1 MNAKMLM
8 ITLLSAST
16 YFAIPAQTV
25 SEPQKPVAAT
35 PPALP
40 FPTQVKK
47 TVVFVTTQCLHEPT
61 ADERKDMTPEKL
73 ANLNPGDR
81 AEWQIELDGNL
92 TPEAFAQMTGNE
104 RSRIRMDNSYGTG
117 FIVFMPDDRAGKD
130 RGFQYLVTNRH
141 VVEPGIDHGKKC
153 DVLQR
158 FISLNHKTGP
168 AGSPSRAQ
176 QVVVGLGEPWHFSDD
191 PSVDIAVMPVMI
203 LETDWDYRAIPITMF
218 ATQDMVTGHE
228 IVEGDPVIFAGL
240 FYQYVGSSKLEPVVR
255 SGSIAMLPDDL
266 IPTTLG
272 LPGRVYLAEA
282 HAFGGNSGSPI
293 FVDVNK
299 FKNVVGFDYRLL
311 GVVTG
316 EIFENSNF
324 TFQVAASY
332 SGNVPA
338 NSDVSVVVPADQ
350 VRSILL
356 SAQLQAERDK
366 AIAIAG
372 NAKATTSQ

>member
-1 MNAKMLM
+1 M
-8 ITLLSAST
+8 
-16 YFAIPAQTV
+16 
-25 SEPQKPVAAT
+25 
-35 PPALP
+35 
-40 FPTQVKK
+40 
-47 TVVFVTTQCLHEPT
+47 
-61 ADERKDMTPEKL
+61 
-73 ANLNPGDR
+73 
-81 AEWQIELDGNL
+81 
-92 TPEAFAQMTGNE
+92 
-104 RSRIRMDNSYGTG
+104 SYGVRTS
-117 FIVFMPDDRAGKD
+117 DDRAGKD

-141 VVEPGIDHGKKC
+141 VVEPGIEHGKKC

-158 FISLNHKTGP
+158 FVSLNHKTAP

-176 QVVVGLGEPWHFSDD
+176 QVVVGQGEPWHFSDD

-203 LETDWDYRAIPITMF
+203 PETDWDYQSVSVTMF
-218 ATQDMVTGHE
+218 ATQDMVKGHE

-255 SGSIAMLPDDL
+255 SGSIAMLPEDL

-272 LPGRVYLAEA
+272 SPGRVYLAEA

-299 FKNVVGFDYRLL
+299 FKNVGGYDYRLL

-332 SGNVPA
+332 SGSVPA

-350 VRSILL
+350 VRSILF
-356 SAQLQAERDK
+356 SAPLQVERDK
-366 AIAIAG
+366 AIADAG
-372 NAKATTSQ
+372 NAKATASR